1 MFVPVETAN
10 YFVSFLAQQ
19 GVISSSDLSRVLSAA
34 TEGGDNAIN
43 LVFKFSLA
51 DEASMATSVANA
63 FGLELADLSEEQSV
77 DTDALVLLPRKFI
90 TQNRVLPF
98 SKDGSTLHVA
108 IADPAA
114 LNQMSSVHLVTG
126 LTVVTHVVKLSELDR
141 WLNRFSGEGLTT
153 DSIEHPLAGDSAPSK
168 QKKKAASAKKPSDLT
183 TQSDDAG
190 NVEGADEAKS
200 SEVIQFVNDVISTA
214 IQLHVSDIHLEPYRD
229 AARLRYRL
237 DGVLQVQEK
246 LSKFLLEHYPAIST
260 RIKIMSKLD
269 IAERRLPQDG
279 AITFKT
285 GDGRE
290 VDLRVSVLPTSAG
303 GERIV
308 MRLLDHSAF
317 ELKLDT
323 LGMHDADLGKLTTA
337 VDAPQGLVLVTGPT
351 GSGKS
356 TTLYACLNRI
366 NKDGINIMTAEDPV
380 EYVME
385 GVGQVQIRDD
395 IGLDFKA
402 ALRSFLRQD
411 PEVILVGEIRD
422 KETGD
427 IAIKASLTG
436 HLVLSTLHT
445 NDAIS
450 TITRLVNMGIP
461 NYLITASLSLIVAQR
476 LARKVCKSCAEVDSS
491 VSPEQLKMIGFTP
504 EEISQTTVYKGAGCK
519 ECSGTG
525 YKGRQG
531 IYEILQITP
540 KLKQAIMDG
549 KDAPELE
556 EIALK
561 DGFTTMQKV
570 GRGFVQQ
577 GILSAAE
584 YQRILIF

>member
-19 GVISSSDLSRVLSAA
+19 SVISSSDLSRVLSAA
-34 TEGGDNAIN
+34 NESGDNAIN
-43 LVFKFSLA
+43 LLFKFSLA
-51 DEASMATSVANA
+51 EEETIASSVANA
-63 FGLELADLSEEQSV
+63 FGLDLVDLSDKDSV
-77 DTDALVLLPRKFI
+77 DPDAVAVLPRKFI

-108 IADPAA
+108 ISDPSA

-126 LTVVTHVVKLSELDR
+126 LSVVTHVVKLSDFDW
-141 WLNRFSGEGLTT
+141 WLSRYSGEGITT
-153 DSIEHPLAGDSAPSK
+153 DSIEHPLAGDAAPSK
-168 QKKKAASAKKPSDLT
+168 SKKNELNKKLAHVSGMNPD
-183 TQSDDAG
+183 
-190 NVEGADEAKS
+190 VEVSKENEEAKS

-246 LSKFLLEHYPAIST
+246 LSNFLLEHYPAIST

-317 ELKLDT
+317 ELKLET
-323 LGMHDADLGKLTTA
+323 LGMHDADMGKLTTA

-402 ALRSFLRQD
+402 VLRSFLRQD

-476 LARKVCKSCAEVDSS
+476 LARKVCKSCAEVDTS
-491 VSPEQLKMIGFTP
+491 VSPEQLKMIGFSP

-549 KDAPELE
+549 KDAPELH

-561 DGFTTMQKV
+561 DGFTTMQKI